1 MRYSLQA
8 RLRGFLLGA
17 LVGEHQAFTRRR
29 KQETCWRYSR
39 TLLRCCELIVKPG
52 GHNWENLWKFLEPEL
67 HGCELE
73 SAIAASLPVSFLFH
87 DNRQKWR
94 SHLGYFT
101 TRLQLDPIVQD
112 WLYIFSYTLSAF
124 LREESDSEGL
134 ISTLLDQVETGS
146 EVREVVK
153 LIRNWQSKNQSLAS
167 IIGELNQVGSTVH
180 TKLAIAL
187 YCLLNSCEDFGLTLT
202 RLNENFDCGGVATII
217 GALSGAYNSEIAIP
231 IEWDLEIAN
240 ISGDGL
246 GNRTQVLRLADEL
259 LAFWSGVY
267 IDTLLPSDLGTI
279 TTVASPRVMRLR

>member
-29 KQETCWRYSR
+29 EQETCWRYSR
-39 TLLRCCELIVKPG
+39 TLLHCCELIVKPG
-52 GHNWENLWKFLEPEL
+52 GHNWENLWEFLEPEL

-73 SAIAASLPVSFLFH
+73 SAIAASLPISFLFH

-94 SHLGYFT
+94 SHLDYFT
-101 TRLQLDPIVQD
+101 TRLQLDPIVKD

-134 ISTLLDQVETGS
+134 IPTLLDQVETGS

-153 LIRNWQSKNQSLAS
+153 LIRDWQSKNQSLAS
-167 IIGELNQVGSTVH
+167 IIGELNQVRFTAH

-267 IDTLLPSDLGTI
+267 IDTSLPSDLGTI